1 MPYGQSCYS
10 FHSNAKTFHQAQ
22 EICKKKGKVLVEIE
36 TQEENDMISEL
47 LFQSSLTSTK
57 MDQVIILVKMVDFSQ
72 YVVILQVW
80 TGGVGSN
87 IARKNVWFW
96 HSDTDKVME
105 YRNFWKGWTG
115 GDKLARDNL
124 EHSQV
129 INCTV
134 V

>member
-1 MPYGQSCYS
+1 
-10 FHSNAKTFHQAQ
+10 
-22 EICKKKGKVLVEIE
+22 
-36 TQEENDMISEL
+36 
-47 LFQSSLTSTK
+47 
-57 MDQVIILVKMVDFSQ
+57 MVDFSQ
-72 YVVILQVW
+72 YVVVFLQVW

-129 INCTV
+129 INCNSSMIMLYMARGN
-134 V
+134 